1 MRRNQKQPNPK
12 STLIT
17 GIILS
22 IVLLPILFIIMRGD
36 DNIPLIFAPMLSA
49 ICITF
54 FIYTYRREKKADIKA
69 ETEKSDFLDDS
80 YFRSSEWREKYL
92 RYIQANNFEKPD
104 ENGMK
109 SDLTAK
115 YRQMASLLSALL
127 GPLILL
133 WTLWQIHAGQL
144 TVFGFFFFMLPSLF
158 FMYLTYQ
165 TLEKYFAVPVK
176 KLYKRRDIAI
186 SDVEDSYDNGK
197 LLTYKKCGIN
207 IGTAFLV
214 IYNEKNVDVIK
225 FSDIQSV
232 TRHIT
237 RLKKYDGTLYA
248 GEEYLHKAR
257 ITADKDYLIELDE
270 FQVEMVIN
278 ELRAYTAVQTSA
290 EISEDHNNQI
300 VT

>member
-22 IVLLPILFIIMRGD
+22 VVLLPVLFIIMRGD

-49 ICITF
+49 ICITYF
-54 FIYTYRREKKADIKA
+54 VYTYRREKKADIKA

-92 RYIQANNFEKPD
+92 RYIQENHFEKPG

-109 SDLTAK
+109 SDLTAR
-115 YRQMASLLSALL
+115 YRQMASLSLTLIGLL
-127 GPLILL
+127 IIL
-133 WTLWQIHAGQL
+133 WAIWQILAGQL
-144 TVFGFFFFMLPSLF
+144 TVFGIFFFLIPGPF
-158 FMYLTYQ
+158 LTY
-165 TLEKYFAVPVK
+165 LGAEKYFAVPVK
-176 KLYKRRDIAI
+176 KLYKRRDIVI
-186 SDVEDSYDNGK
+186 SDVEVSYDNGK

-214 IYNEKNVDVIK
+214 IYDEKNVDVIK
-225 FSDIQSV
+225 FSDIRSV

-237 RLKKYDGTLYA
+237 RLKKYGGTLYA

-257 ITADKDYLIELDE
+257 ITADKDYFIELDE

-278 ELRAYTAVQTSA
+278 ELRAFAAVQTSS

-300 VT
+300 VK